1 LLLSEIPKKV
11 KELIDDKNIAHLA
24 TLKNNGSP
32 HVTPVWIDRV
42 DNTILVNVSENRLKL
57 KNMKNDK
64 RIALSIVN
72 HNDSYEWASIIGEVI
87 DITNMNADV
96 HLDKLSQK
104 YLGLSQFPW
113 KQKGEIR
120 IIVKIAPKT
129 VYYN

>member
-42 DNTILVNVSENRLKL
+42 DNTILINVSENRLKL

-87 DITNMNADV
+87 DITNINADI

>member
-1 LLLSEIPKKV
+1 MLYEIPKKV

-42 DNTILVNVSENRLKL
+42 DNTILINVSENRLKL

-87 DITNMNADV
+87 DITNINADI

>member
-1 LLLSEIPKKV
+1 MLLSEIPKKV

>member
-1 LLLSEIPKKV
+1 MLSEIPKKV

>member
-1 LLLSEIPKKV
+1 MLLSEIPKKV

-42 DNTILVNVSENRLKL
+42 DNTILNNVSENRLKL

-87 DITNMNADV
+87 DITNINADV

-113 KQKGEIR
+113 KQKGETR

>member
-1 LLLSEIPKKV
+1 MLSEIPKKV

-42 DNTILVNVSENRLKL
+42 DNTILINVSENRLKL

-87 DITNMNADV
+87 DITNINADI

>member
-1 LLLSEIPKKV
+1 LSEIPKKV

>member
-1 LLLSEIPKKV
+1 MLYEIPKKV

-87 DITNMNADV
+87 DITNINADI

>member
-1 LLLSEIPKKV
+1 MLSEIPKKV

-42 DNTILVNVSENRLKL
+42 DNTILINVSENRLKL

-87 DITNMNADV
+87 DITNINADV

>member
-1 LLLSEIPKKV
+1 MLLSEIPKKV

-87 DITNMNADV
+87 DITNINADI

>member
-1 LLLSEIPKKV
+1 MLLYEIPKKV

-32 HVTPVWIDRV
+32 HATPVWIDRV
-42 DNTILVNVSENRLKL
+42 DNTILINVSENRLKL

-87 DITNMNADV
+87 DITNINADV

>member
-1 LLLSEIPKKV
+1 MLLSEIPKKV

-42 DNTILVNVSENRLKL
+42 DNTIIVNVSENRLKL

>member
-1 LLLSEIPKKV
+1 MLYEIPKKV

-42 DNTILVNVSENRLKL
+42 DNTILINVSENRLKL

-87 DITNMNADV
+87 DITNINADI

-104 YLGLSQFPW
+104 YLGLSQFP
-113 KQKGEIR
+113 
-120 IIVKIAPKT
+120 
-129 VYYN
+129 